1 MLIFSLYE
9 ILQITG
15 FQKINE
21 ITQSLLLALNVSYL
35 ARMTTR
41 DPFITFVVDT
51 IKQSK
56 SLSLIKNSKEY
67 KDLLFE

>member
-9 ILQITG
+9 ILQISG
-15 FQKINE
+15 FQKINK

-41 DPFITFVVDT
+41 DPFITFVVNT
-51 IKQSK
+51 IEQSK

-67 KDLLFE
+67 KNLLFE